1 MKKHFTLLLLA
12 AFAFVSTSYA
22 DEALPGPGVWA
33 DDGNSIYVEDF
44 DIQPGEEKEIQVFMK
59 NTKLCIMSQYRI
71 QFPKGISILYD
82 GTIGVDADFYCDKAA
97 RINTTRA
104 QKNNVSAGCNLIDA
118 TNNIYQFL
126 IYSGNNTVFSDY
138 EGALV
143 TLTIKADDDFV
154 SGSGSVFQVLIN
166 YDGEPGVSYWC
177 HSTTFNVN
185 GSSTQKGSLSIS
197 SVGVGTF
204 FTDKAFVMPT
214 GVTGSVIDAATKG
227 VANELTYYN
236 AGDVVPASTGIIVRG
251 AEGTYEFDYS
261 TEAGTAPTTNL
272 LRGSVDAETTT
283 GGDVFYKLS
292 LNSAGDA
299 GSLGFYWV
307 NDGGAAFINAAG
319 KAYLALTNE
328 QAAGIRSFVIGNP
341 ATAITSVT
349 TTASD
354 GAYFDLQGRRATGK
368 LSGIYVQNGKKVLV
382 K

>member
-22 DEALPGPGVWA
+22 DETLPGPGVWA
-33 DDGNSIYVEDF
+33 DDGNSIYIEDF
-44 DIQPGEEKEIQVFMK
+44 TIAPGEEKEIELLVK
-59 NTKLCIMSQYRI
+59 NTKLMIMN
-71 QFPKGISILYD
+71 QFDVVLPEGISVVYEENE
-82 GTIGVDADFYCDKAA
+82 GVKDWYIDKGDRLAK
-97 RINTTRA
+97 TRA
-104 QKNNVSAGCNLIDA
+104 QRNYITALGNMISSNVFRVLIKSD
-118 TNNIYQFL
+118 
-126 IYSGNNTVFSDY
+126 NNTAFSDY
-138 EGALV
+138 EGAV
-143 TLTIKADDDFV
+143 AILTIKAADDFV
-154 SGSGSVFQVLIN
+154 SGTGGVINPLIN
-166 YDGEPGVSYWC
+166 YDGEPGVSYWT
-177 HSTTFNVN
+177 HATTYTVN
-185 GSSTQKGSLSIS
+185 GGTTEKGHLNIS

-227 VANELTYYN
+227 VANELVYYN

-292 LNSAGDA
+292 LNSVGDA

>member
-1 MKKHFTLLLLA
+1 
-12 AFAFVSTSYA
+12 
-22 DEALPGPGVWA
+22 
-33 DDGNSIYVEDF
+33 
-44 DIQPGEEKEIQVFMK
+44 
-59 NTKLCIMSQYRI
+59 
-71 QFPKGISILYD
+71 
-82 GTIGVDADFYCDKAA
+82 
-97 RINTTRA
+97 
-104 QKNNVSAGCNLIDA
+104 
-118 TNNIYQFL
+118 
-126 IYSGNNTVFSDY
+126 
-138 EGALV
+138 
-143 TLTIKADDDFV
+143 
-154 SGSGSVFQVLIN
+154 
-166 YDGEPGVSYWC
+166 
-177 HSTTFNVN
+177 
-185 GSSTQKGSLSIS
+185 
-197 SVGVGTF
+197 
-204 FTDKAFVMPT
+204 MPT

-251 AEGTYEFDYS
+251 TEGTYEFDYS

-292 LNSAGDA
+292 LNSVGDA

-307 NDGGAAFINAAG
+307 NDGSAAFINAAG